1 MLKKYISPEVELLK
15 FALDCDTCV
24 LSTPGIIPDGG
35 EGNDGAD
42 EV

>member
-24 LSTPGIIPDGG
+24 LSTHGIVPDG
-35 EGNDGAD
+35 EGNDGED